1 MTAHD
6 ERDTPGP
13 SLRQEQR
20 LEVRELMEKIDRQLE
35 YMEYD
40 LDLMSRALGLLMKE
54 HNLERQWN
62 ELKQYF
68 SERRRSIV

>member
-1 MTAHD
+1 MTD
-6 ERDTPGP
+6 RDTPRP
-13 SLRQEQR
+13 DLRAEPR
-20 LEVRELMEKIDRQLE
+20 LEMRDLMEKIDKQLE